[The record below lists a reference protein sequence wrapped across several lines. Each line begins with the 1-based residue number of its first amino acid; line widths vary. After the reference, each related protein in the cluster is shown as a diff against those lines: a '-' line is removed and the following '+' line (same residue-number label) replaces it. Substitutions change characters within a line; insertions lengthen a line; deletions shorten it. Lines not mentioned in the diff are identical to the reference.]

1 MGSVVREISRG
12 DTLRLEITVTKNAVP
27 LNLTG
32 AKFWMTAKNSVF
44 DADPG
49 VFQLT
54 STPAAGI
61 TITNPSAGTAE
72 AVVSAAQ
79 TSLVAQQNGGV
90 SLVYDIKLKDSTGD
104 VTTLESGTLK
114 INPSPTGATS

>member
-1 MGSVVREISRG
+1 MAIQLSVAARNSRLDAIETATG
-12 DTLRLEITVTKNAVP
+12 TSAKLLIFTGAVP
-27 LNLTG
+27 ANC
-32 AKFWMTAKNSVF
+32 AA
-44 DADPG
+44 ADPG